1 MDFIVFSTADTG
13 YIENER
19 RFMKIPN
26 MTTKESSL
34 RGDTDVV
41 RIPGSRTRTEE
52 QHRTIRSGGTLL
64 LETRNLLKRYE
75 GRAVVDHLSFHVNQG
90 EIVGLLGRNGAGK
103 TTTFRMTVGMIDA
116 DEGSVMF
123 DGREVTSLAMYKRA
137 QLGMGYLSQEPSVF
151 QRLSVEDN
159 LLAILETMRDFS
171 HRDRLAKADQLIKQ
185 FGLDEQRNQLARTLS
200 GGERRKLEIAR
211 ALVTEPKLIML
222 DEPFS
227 GVDPKTVEDLQQEI
241 LRLKHDRGIAILLTD
256 HNVRETLRVTDRSYI
271 INEGKMLAEGSP
283 REIVQNPLVRNTYL
297 GSSFRG
303 DEFDR

>member
-1 MDFIVFSTADTG
+1 MPPQ
-13 YIENER
+13 E
-19 RFMKIPN
+19 P
-26 MTTKESSL
+26 
-34 RGDTDVV
+34 
-41 RIPGSRTRTEE
+41 
-52 QHRTIRSGGTLL
+52 L
-64 LETRNLLKRYE
+64 LEARNLVKRYD
-75 GRAVVDHLSFHVNQG
+75 GRPVVDRLSYSVMRG

-103 TTTFRMTVGMIDA
+103 TTTFRMTVGIIEA
-116 DEGSVMF
+116 DDGSVVF
-123 DGREVTSLAMYKRA
+123 DGQDVTVMPMYKRA

-159 LLAILETMRDFS
+159 LIAILETM
-171 HRDRLAKADQLIKQ
+171 QLSRAERKERAEGLIRQ
-185 FGLDEQRNQLARTLS
+185 FGLLSQRKQLARTLS

-227 GVDPKTVEDLQQEI
+227 GVDPKAVEDLQVEI
-241 LRLKHDRGIAILLTD
+241 LRLKRDRGIAVLLTD

-271 INEGKMLAEGSP
+271 INEGHKLAEGSP
-283 REIVQNPLVRNTYL
+283 REIIRDERVRSIYL